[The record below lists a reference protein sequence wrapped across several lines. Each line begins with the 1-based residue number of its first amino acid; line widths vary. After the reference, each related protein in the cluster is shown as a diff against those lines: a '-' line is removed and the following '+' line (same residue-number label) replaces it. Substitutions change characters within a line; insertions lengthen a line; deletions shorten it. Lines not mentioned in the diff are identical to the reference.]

1 MRGGEGEGRRM
12 ALPACSPMEKRSEG
26 SDKIV
31 TFPVLCSVFLTL
43 NIQRKANLSK
53 FPCPPDKVK

>member
-1 MRGGEGEGRRM
+1 M